1 MKANNRTAIFLI
13 LCLIFLIV
21 LVACSNENK
30 KTLVEQIDEQL
41 AGTWISNDSDK
52 VISKWTFYD
61 GKYVVDTYVNG
72 KKLDNS
78 TVGTYSVGADSIH
91 TITAD
96 QKKNVEGSIPFS
108 FENGKLILYGAN
120 GTLKKE

>member
-1 MKANNRTAIFLI
+1 M
-13 LCLIFLIV
+13 
-21 LVACSNENK
+21 
-30 KTLVEQIDEQL
+30 EQIDEQL
-41 AGTWISNDSDK
+41 TGTWISNDSDK

-61 GKYVVDTYVNG
+61 GKYVVDTYVDG

-78 TVGTYSVGADSIH
+78 TVGTYSIGTDSIH
-91 TITAD
+91 TITSD

-108 FENGKLILYGAN
+108 FKNGKLILYGAN